1 MPVQVLT
8 GDKFRDNC
16 ITLLHKALIGD
27 DKIKIKEEEESQ
39 LAEKAKLI
47 EHYIYQNSNF
57 TVNKYYKDTA
67 RSKIWNL
74 KDKKNPELRLNVA
87 EGIIKEEEFAQMDA
101 EAMAS
106 KERKRQNTIIRKN
119 SLASSIAD
127 LSELDRSNILNNRNS

>member
-27 DKIKIKEEEESQ
+27 DKIKINEEEESR

-47 EHYIYQNSNF
+47 EHYIYKNSNS
-57 TVNKYYKDTA
+57 TVNKNYKDTA

-74 KDKKNPELRLNVA
+74 KDKKNPELRQNVA
-87 EGIIKEEEFAQMDA
+87 EGFINEEEFAQMDA

-106 KERKRQNTIIRKN
+106 KERKRQNIIIRKN

-127 LSELDRSNILNNRNS
+127 LSDLDRSNINNNRNL

>member
-1 MPVQVLT
+1 MPVQVAT

-16 ITLLHKALIGD
+16 ITLIHKALTGD
-27 DKIKIKEEEESQ
+27 DKIKNNEAEESR
-39 LAEKAKLI
+39 LAEKARLI
-47 EHYIYQNSNF
+47 EYYIYRNSNF

-74 KDKKNPELRLNVA
+74 KDKKNPELRQNVA
-87 EGIIKEEEFAQMDA
+87 EGFISEEEFAQMDA

-106 KERKRQNTIIRKN
+106 KERKRQNIIIRKN

-127 LSELDRSNILNNRNS
+127 LSDLDRQIDRNS